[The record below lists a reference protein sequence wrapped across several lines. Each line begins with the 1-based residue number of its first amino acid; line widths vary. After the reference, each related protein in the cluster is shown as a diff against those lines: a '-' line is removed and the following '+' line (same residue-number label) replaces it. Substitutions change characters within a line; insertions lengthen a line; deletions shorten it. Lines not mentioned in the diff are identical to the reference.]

1 MSELW
6 IYIEL
11 GFKHITDING
21 FDHMLFILAMIAP
34 FSIREWKPLVKL
46 VTAFTV
52 GHSITLAMA
61 VFGLVNLSKSQIW
74 TIELLIPISILIT
87 SVLNTFKFSSRF
99 SVKYTV
105 VLLFGMIHGLG
116 FSNYLKTILTKSSS
130 LSLTLFSFNVGLELG
145 QLLFLCLCLI
155 IFYIFNFLFKVNP
168 RDNNIFI
175 SGGAFFASA
184 LMILEKLSN

>member
-11 GFKHITDING
+11 GFKNITDING
-21 FDHMLFILAMIAP
+21 FDHMIFILAMIAP

-99 SVKYTV
+99 SVKYIV
-105 VLLFGMIHGLG
+105 VLLFGLIHGLG
-116 FSNYLKTILTKSSS
+116 FSNYLKAILTKSYS

>member
-99 SVKYTV
+99 SVKYIV
-105 VLLFGMIHGLG
+105 VLLFGLIHGLG
-116 FSNYLKTILTKSSS
+116 FSNYLKAILTKSSS

-175 SGGAFFASA
+175 SVGAFFASA

>member
-74 TIELLIPISILIT
+74 TIESLIPISILIT

-99 SVKYTV
+99 SVKYIV
-105 VLLFGMIHGLG
+105 VLLFGRLLRGQ
-116 FSNYLKTILTKSSS
+116 YLPIK
-130 LSLTLFSFNVGLELG
+130 
-145 QLLFLCLCLI
+145 
-155 IFYIFNFLFKVNP
+155 
-168 RDNNIFI
+168 R
-175 SGGAFFASA
+175 
-184 LMILEKLSN
+184 

>member
-74 TIELLIPISILIT
+74 TIESLIPISILIT

-99 SVKYTV
+99 SVKYIV
-105 VLLFGMIHGLG
+105 VLLFGLIHGLG
-116 FSNYLKTILTKSSS
+116 FSNYLKAILTKSSS

-168 RDNNIFI
+168 IDNNIFI

>member
-52 GHSITLAMA
+52 CHSITLAMA

-105 VLLFGMIHGLG
+105 VLLFGLIHGLG
-116 FSNYLKTILTKSSS
+116 FSNYLKAILTKSSS

>member
-1 MSELW
+1 VSELW

-46 VTAFTV
+46 VTAFTI

-105 VLLFGMIHGLG
+105 VLLFGLIHGLG
-116 FSNYLKTILTKSSS
+116 FSNYLKAILTKSSS

>member
-99 SVKYTV
+99 SVKYIV
-105 VLLFGMIHGLG
+105 VLLFGLIHGLG
-116 FSNYLKTILTKSSS
+116 FSNYLKAILTKSSS

>member
-74 TIELLIPISILIT
+74 TIESLIPISILIT

-99 SVKYTV
+99 SVKYIV
-105 VLLFGMIHGLG
+105 VLLFGLIHGLG
-116 FSNYLKTILTKSSS
+116 FSNYLKAILTKSSS

>member
-1 MSELW
+1 
-6 IYIEL
+6 
-11 GFKHITDING
+11 
-21 FDHMLFILAMIAP
+21 MLFILAMIAP

-87 SVLNTFKFSSRF
+87 SLLNTLKSSSRF

-105 VLLFGMIHGLG
+105 VLLFGLIHGLG
-116 FSNYLKTILTKSSS
+116 FSNYLKAILTKSSS